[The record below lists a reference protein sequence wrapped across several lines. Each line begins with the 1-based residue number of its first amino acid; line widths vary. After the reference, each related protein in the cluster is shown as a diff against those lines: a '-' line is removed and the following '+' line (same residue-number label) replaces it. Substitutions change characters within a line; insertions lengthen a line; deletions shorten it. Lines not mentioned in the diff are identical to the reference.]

1 MIIAGNAKE
10 RIRRSMLFVPGN
22 NPSMI
27 QTCPIYGADS
37 IILDLEDSVAPS
49 QKDAARRLVVH
60 AIQELDFTGAEIAVR
75 INAPDSED
83 GKRDIETLKHVGVQ
97 ALLIPKAETA
107 EYVAAVDRQLGDLQI
122 ALIPML
128 ETPAGVLRGI
138 EIAAS
143 CDRVVSIAF
152 GAEDYATSM
161 GIQRTKEGREVFTA
175 RCLVAMAARAR
186 GVAAIDTV
194 FVDVNDEEGLATD
207 TREAIAVGFEG
218 KLSINPRQVEVIN
231 REFTPTAA
239 QIDRARRVV
248 EAYEDGIRRGLGAI
262 ALDGKMIDMPVV
274 QRAQTVLRMAKAA
287 GRDGAGGERE

>member
-1 MIIAGNAKE
+1 MMKAKNAKE

-27 QTCPIYGADS
+27 QTCPIYGADT

-60 AIQELDFTGAEIAVR
+60 AIRELDFSGAEIAVR
-75 INAPDSED
+75 INAPDTDD
-83 GKRDIETLKHVGVQ
+83 GKRDIEALKHVGVQ
-97 ALLIPKAETA
+97 ALLVPKAETA
-107 EYVAAVDRQLGDLQI
+107 EYVAAVDRQLGDLPI

-128 ETPAGVLRGI
+128 ETPAGVLRGS

-143 CDRVVSIAF
+143 SDKVVAIAF

-161 GIQRTKEGREVFTA
+161 GIQRTKEGCEVFTA
-175 RCLVAMAARAR
+175 RCLVTMAARAC

-194 FVDVNDEEGLATD
+194 FVDVNDEEGLAAD

-274 QRAQTVLRMAKAA
+274 QRAQTVLKMAKAA
-287 GRDGAGGERE
+287 GCEGAGGERE